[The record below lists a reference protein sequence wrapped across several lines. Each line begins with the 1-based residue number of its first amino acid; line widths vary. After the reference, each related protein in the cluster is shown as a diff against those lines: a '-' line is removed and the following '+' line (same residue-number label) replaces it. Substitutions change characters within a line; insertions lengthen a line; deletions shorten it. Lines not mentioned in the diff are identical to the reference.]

1 MNSTLSI
8 DGRASADELSI
19 AGADRYQAGKLIEAE
34 QLLRLALALEPKN
47 ADRYYNLGVVIHG
60 QVRKMEAIELYRQA
74 IDLNPNYINAW
85 INLGIVLKEERRVKE
100 AIDVLDRAI
109 TLDPAHANAQ
119 YNLGLALLLDGRLTE
134 GFAKYE
140 YRFKIH
146 HHLTICQPDI
156 RDKQLW
162 NGENMDGENLLICH
176 EQGIGDAIQFIR
188 YVQYLQA
195 YNFRLTIAT
204 HPALQRLFST
214 CLDLPNSSIVTFND
228 LDASLCDR
236 YVSLL
241 SLPHIFKTNLDSI
254 PNFTPYIHPPKYAI
268 ELQNFDR
275 ISKGEALPT
284 TGLRVGLVW
293 ATDPQNKQMYRHKS
307 IRAEGVFNHLKSFLI
322 DRSISIYSLQVGEA
336 AAWIKPYLDLPNVC
350 DLSDRLNDFTDTAAI
365 IDRLDLVITVDTAV
379 AHLAG
384 AMGKP
389 VWILL
394 PFEADWR
401 WLLNRNDSPW
411 YPTMR
416 LFRQIKSESWG
427 AVLDNIESAL
437 LDLIQSGS
445 IEIDYQLKLTPKQMF
460 ITHPQIEI

>member
-8 DGRASADELSI
+8 DRRSRADELSI

-34 QLLRLALALEPKN
+34 QLLRSALELEPEN
-47 ADRYYNLGVVIHG
+47 ADRYYNLGVVIHDR
-60 QVRKMEAIELYRQA
+60 VRRLEAIELYRRA

-85 INLGIVLKEERRVKE
+85 INLGIVLKEQGRVKE
-100 AIDVLDRAI
+100 AIDVLDRAV

-134 GFAKYE
+134 GFVKYE

-156 RDKQLW
+156 RNKQLW
-162 NGENMDGENLLICH
+162 NGEKMDGKNLLICH

-188 YVQYLQA
+188 YVKYLQA

-204 HPALQRLFST
+204 HPSLQKLFAT
-214 CLDLPNSSIVTFND
+214 CLDLPDSSFVAFND
-228 LDASLCDR
+228 VDISLYDR
-236 YVSLL
+236 YISLL
-241 SLPHIFKTNLDSI
+241 SLPCILKANLENI
-254 PNFTPYIHPPKYAI
+254 PNSTPYIYLPKCAI
-268 ELQNFDR
+268 ELSNSN
-275 ISKGEALPT
+275 IS
-284 TGLRVGLVW
+284 TGLQVGLVW

-307 IRAEGVFNHLKSFLI
+307 IKAEGVFNHLKRFLI

-336 AAWIKPYLDLPNVC
+336 AAWIQPYLDLPNVY

-416 LFRQIKSESWG
+416 LFRQIQFGSWG
-427 AVLDNIESAL
+427 TVLDNIESAL
-437 LDLIQSGS
+437 LELIQSS
-445 IEIDYQLKLTPKQMF
+445 SVKQ
-460 ITHPQIEI
+460 II

>member
-1 MNSTLSI
+1 MGILDWRQSTTVTTRFMNSTLSI
-8 DGRASADELSI
+8 DGRSSADELSI

-34 QLLRLALALEPKN
+34 QLLRSALELEPEN
-47 ADRYYNLGVVIHG
+47 ADRYYNLAVVIHS
-60 QVRKMEAIELYRQA
+60 QLRKLTAIELYRRA

-85 INLGIVLKEERRVKE
+85 INLGIVLKEQGRVKE
-100 AIDVLDRAI
+100 AIDALDRAV
-109 TLDPAHANAQ
+109 TLDPDRANAQ
-119 YNLGLALLLDGRLTE
+119 YNLGLALLLDGRLAE

-146 HHLTICQPDI
+146 HLIICKPDV
-156 RDKQLW
+156 RDKYVW
-162 NGENMDGENLLICH
+162 NGEQMEVKHLLVCH

-188 YVQYLQA
+188 YVKCLQYLRPD
-195 YNFRLTIAT
+195 NFHLTIAT
-204 HPALQRLFST
+204 HRSLQKLFAT
-214 CLDLPNSSIVTFND
+214 CLDLPNSSVITFD
-228 LDASLCDR
+228 DVDISLCDR
-236 YVSLL
+236 YISLL
-241 SLPHIFKTNLDSI
+241 SLPYILKTNLENI
-254 PNFTPYIHPPKYAI
+254 PNSIPYIHPPKYVV
-268 ELQNFDR
+268 ELPSLN
-275 ISKGEALPT
+275 IST
-284 TGLRVGLVW
+284 SLRVGLVW

-307 IRAEGVFNHLKSFLI
+307 IKAEGIFNHLKRFLI

-336 AAWIKPYLDLPNVC
+336 AAWIQPYLDLPNVY

-389 VWILL
+389 VWIML

-401 WLLNRNDSPW
+401 WLSNRNDSPW

-416 LFRQIKSESWG
+416 LFRQIQFGSWG

-437 LDLIQSGS
+437 LELIQSNS
-445 IEIDYQLKLTPKQMF
+445 VK
-460 ITHPQIEI
+460 